1 MHKVLI
7 LNITSNWTYEEFKLS
22 KLEYNYQKKKKKK
35 SKDVMELE
43 LPRVILL
50 YLLFERQTKQ
60 SMTGSY

>member
-7 LNITSNWTYEEFKLS
+7 LNITSNWTYEELKLS
-22 KLEYNYQKKKKKK
+22 KLEYNYQKKKKK

-50 YLLFERQTKQ
+50 YLLFER
-60 SMTGSY
+60 